1 MPINPLA
8 GYLFA
13 SYLFA
18 RYLFARYLFARYL
31 FASYLFRKT
40 PVVAVLST
48 LSTGVLAV
56 DNFSY
61 QSVPAFNPV
70 MMARAEP
77 TQVNGQL
84 AAMDNGQALIDTE
97 QNRQVGEWALR
108 QINGNAALIKDPWLQ
123 QSLEQIVWQIN
134 AVAGLNAPMGLVII
148 NDKQINA
155 FAVPSGLIGINV
167 GLLDKAK
174 SLDEIVSVVAHEI
187 AHVSQRHYQHRNDE
201 KTKQL
206 LMQAGGLLAGVAASK
221 IGDGDAAAAVM
232 LGSQAMSANAA
243 ASYSRGQEREA
254 DRIGMQIMNQ
264 AGYDVNA
271 MPSFFATLDQ
281 QNPVKSNTLIPSF
294 ILSHPLTADRISEAR
309 ARVATYKRDSQA
321 NMASNRYQSI
331 QQQRAQLF
339 EQIQWRA
346 RYYGYL
352 VNKAD
357 LEQGA
362 KTSKAAKL
370 ALINYYID
378 NGQPKAAQSLMQ
390 DFDKDI
396 NTLANPLAVV
406 TFSQLAAQQGNVDVA
421 IAKLQQLAAVYPE
434 RTDVPRY
441 LSDIYLKYRPT
452 AESGQKVLALLQPL
466 SKQNPRDV
474 MLWDRLQQASQL
486 LAKHSSGDE
495 QLIHRINTLRYRAYG
510 ELWRNELKD
519 AVTSLTQAKSLAKQL
534 PSNQSLLALLNQQ
547 INQVQDANRFKPS

>member
-8 GYLFA
+8 
-13 SYLFA
+13 SYLSA
-18 RYLFARYLFARYL
+18 G
-31 FASYLFRKT
+31 YLFRKM
-40 PVVAVLST
+40 PVVALLST

-61 QSVPAFNPV
+61 QSAPAFNPV
-70 MMARAEP
+70 MIASAEP
-77 TQVNGQL
+77 TRVNSQL
-84 AAMDNGQALIDTE
+84 ASMDNGQALIDTE

-221 IGDGDAAAAVM
+221 VGDGDAAAAVM

-362 KTSKAAKL
+362 KTSEGAKL
-370 ALINYYID
+370 ALINYYLD
-378 NGQPKAAQSLMQ
+378 NAQPKAAQSLLQ

-421 IAKLQQLAAVYPE
+421 IAKLQQLASVYPE

-474 MLWDRLQQASQL
+474 MVWDRLQQASQL
-486 LAKHSSGDE
+486 LAKHRSGDE

-547 INQVQDANRFKPS
+547 INQVQDANQFKPS

>member
-8 GYLFA
+8 
-13 SYLFA
+13 SYLS
-18 RYLFARYLFARYL
+18 
-31 FASYLFRKT
+31 ASHLFRKT
-40 PVVAVLST
+40 PVVAILST
-48 LSTGVLAV
+48 LSTAVFAV

-61 QSVPAFNPV
+61 QSAPAFNPV
-70 MMARAEP
+70 MIASAEP
-77 TQVNGQL
+77 TKVNSQL
-84 AAMDNGQALIDTE
+84 ASMDNGQALIDTE

-221 IGDGDAAAAVM
+221 VGDGDAAAAVM

-331 QQQRAQLF
+331 QQQRSQLF

-362 KTSKAAKL
+362 KTSKGAKL
-370 ALINYYID
+370 ALINYYLD
-378 NGQPKAAQSLMQ
+378 NGQPKAAQGLMQ

-396 NTLANPLAVV
+396 NTLANPLAVM
-406 TFSQLAAQQGNVDVA
+406 TFSHLAAQQGNVDVA
-421 IAKLQQLAAVYPE
+421 IAKLQQLASVYPE

-474 MLWDRLQQASQL
+474 MVWDRLQQASQL
-486 LAKHSSGDE
+486 LAKHRSGDE
-495 QLIHRINTLRYRAYG
+495 QLIHRINTLRYRAYA

-547 INQVQDANRFKPS
+547 INQVQDANQFKPS

>member
-1 MPINPLA
+1 MPINPI
-8 GYLFA
+8 A
-13 SYLFA
+13 SYLS
-18 RYLFARYLFARYL
+18 
-31 FASYLFRKT
+31 ASYLLRKT
-40 PVVAVLST
+40 SAVAVLST

-61 QSVPAFNPV
+61 QSVPTFNPV
-70 MMARAEP
+70 MIASAET

-84 AAMDNGQALIDTE
+84 ASMDNGQALIDTE

-221 IGDGDAAAAVM
+221 VGDGDAAAAVM

-362 KTSKAAKL
+362 KTSKGAKL

-390 DFDKDI
+390 DFDEDI
-396 NTLANPLAVV
+396 NRLANPLAVV

-421 IAKLQQLAAVYPE
+421 IAKLQQLASVYPE

-452 AESGQKVLALLQPL
+452 AESGQQVLALLQPL

-486 LAKHSSGDE
+486 LAKHGSGNE

-547 INQVQDANRFKPS
+547 INQVQDANQFKPS

>member
-8 GYLFA
+8 GYL
-13 SYLFA
+13 S
-18 RYLFARYLFARYL
+18 
-31 FASYLFRKT
+31 ASYLFRKT
-40 PVVAVLST
+40 PIVAVLST
-48 LSTGVLAV
+48 LSTAVFAV

-61 QSVPAFNPV
+61 QSAPAFNSV
-70 MMARAEP
+70 MIASTDP

-84 AAMDNGQALIDTE
+84 ASMDNGQALIDTE

-221 IGDGDAAAAVM
+221 VGDGDAAAAVM

-294 ILSHPLTADRISEAR
+294 ILSHPLTSDRISEAR

-321 NMASNRYQSI
+321 NMASNRYQRM

-362 KTSKAAKL
+362 KTSEAAKL
-370 ALINYYID
+370 ALINYYLD

-390 DFDKDI
+390 DFDEDI
-396 NTLANPLAVV
+396 NTLANPLAVMI
-406 TFSQLAAQQGNVDVA
+406 FSQLAAQQGNVDVA
-421 IAKLQQLAAVYPE
+421 IAKLQQLASVYPE

-474 MLWDRLQQASQL
+474 MVWDRLQQASQL
-486 LAKHSSGDE
+486 LAKHRSGNE

-547 INQVQDANRFKPS
+547 ISQVQDANQFKPS

>member
-8 GYLFA
+8 
-13 SYLFA
+13 S
-18 RYLFARYLFARYL
+18 YLFARYL

-40 PVVAVLST
+40 PVVAVLSI

-61 QSVPAFNPV
+61 QSAPAFNPV
-70 MMARAEP
+70 MIARAEP

-390 DFDKDI
+390 DFDEDI

-421 IAKLQQLAAVYPE
+421 IAKLQQLASVYPE

-486 LAKHSSGDE
+486 LAKHGSGDE

-547 INQVQDANRFKPS
+547 INQVQDANQFKPS

>member
-1 MPINPLA
+1 MPINPLT
-8 GYLFA
+8 
-13 SYLFA
+13 SYLS
-18 RYLFARYLFARYL
+18 
-31 FASYLFRKT
+31 ASYLFRKT
-40 PVVAVLST
+40 PVVALLST

-61 QSVPAFNPV
+61 QSAPAFNPV
-70 MMARAEP
+70 MIASAEP
-77 TQVNGQL
+77 TKVNSQL
-84 AAMDNGQALIDTE
+84 ASMDNGQALIDTE

-221 IGDGDAAAAVM
+221 VGDGDAAAAVM

-362 KTSKAAKL
+362 KTSEGAKL
-370 ALINYYID
+370 ALINYYLD

-406 TFSQLAAQQGNVDVA
+406 TFSQLAAQQGNVDMA
-421 IAKLQQLAAVYPE
+421 ISKLQQLASVYPE

-474 MLWDRLQQASQL
+474 MVWDRLQQASQL
-486 LAKHSSGDE
+486 LAKHRSGDE

-547 INQVQDANRFKPS
+547 INQVQDANQFKPS

>member
-1 MPINPLA
+1 MPINPFA
-8 GYLFA
+8 GYLYA
-13 SYLFA
+13 G
-18 RYLFARYLFARYL
+18 
-31 FASYLFRKT
+31 YLFRKT
-40 PVVAVLST
+40 PVVALLST

-61 QSVPAFNPV
+61 QSAPAFNPV
-70 MMARAEP
+70 MIASAEP
-77 TQVNGQL
+77 TKVNSQL
-84 AAMDNGQALIDTE
+84 ASMDNGQALIDTE

-221 IGDGDAAAAVM
+221 VGDGDAAAAVM
-232 LGSQAMSANAA
+232 LGSQAISANAA

-362 KTSKAAKL
+362 KTSKGAKL
-370 ALINYYID
+370 ALINYYLD

-390 DFDKDI
+390 DFDEDI

-421 IAKLQQLAAVYPE
+421 IAKLQQLASVYPE

-486 LAKHSSGDE
+486 LAKHRSGNE

-547 INQVQDANRFKPS
+547 INQVQDANQFKPS

>member
-8 GYLFA
+8 SYLFA

-18 RYLFARYLFARYL
+18 SYLFARYL

-61 QSVPAFNPV
+61 QSAPAFNPV

-174 SLDEIVSVVAHEI
+174 SLDEIVSVIAHEI
-187 AHVSQRHYQHRNDE
+187 AHVSQRHYQHRSDE

-362 KTSKAAKL
+362 KTSKGAKL
-370 ALINYYID
+370 ALINYYLD

-474 MLWDRLQQASQL
+474 MVWDRLQQASQL
-486 LAKHSSGDE
+486 LAKHRSGDE

-547 INQVQDANRFKPS
+547 INQVQDANQFKPS

>member
-8 GYLFA
+8 
-13 SYLFA
+13 SYLS
-18 RYLFARYLFARYL
+18 
-31 FASYLFRKT
+31 ASYLFRKT
-40 PVVAVLST
+40 PVVALLST

-61 QSVPAFNPV
+61 QSVPAFNSA
-70 MMARAEP
+70 MIASAEP
-77 TQVNGQL
+77 TQVNSQL
-84 AAMDNGQALIDTE
+84 ASMDNGQALIDTE
-97 QNRQVGEWALR
+97 QNRQVGEWAFR

-221 IGDGDAAAAVM
+221 VGDGDAAAAVM
-232 LGSQAMSANAA
+232 LGSQAISANAA

-362 KTSKAAKL
+362 KTSEGAKL
-370 ALINYYID
+370 ALINYYLD

-421 IAKLQQLAAVYPE
+421 IAKLQQLASVYPE

-486 LAKHSSGDE
+486 LAKHGSGDE

-547 INQVQDANRFKPS
+547 INQVQDANQFKPS

>member
-1 MPINPLA
+1 MPINPI
-8 GYLFA
+8 A
-13 SYLFA
+13 SYLS
-18 RYLFARYLFARYL
+18 
-31 FASYLFRKT
+31 ASYLLRKT
-40 PVVAVLST
+40 SAVAVLST

-61 QSVPAFNPV
+61 QSVPAFNSA
-70 MMARAEP
+70 MIASAEP
-77 TQVNGQL
+77 TQVNSQL
-84 AAMDNGQALIDTE
+84 ASMDNGQALIDTE

-221 IGDGDAAAAVM
+221 VGDGDAAAAVM

-362 KTSKAAKL
+362 KTSKGAKL
-370 ALINYYID
+370 ALINYYLD

-421 IAKLQQLAAVYPE
+421 IAKLQQLASVYPE

-452 AESGQKVLALLQPL
+452 AESGQQVLALLQPL

-486 LAKHSSGDE
+486 LAKNGSGNE
-495 QLIHRINTLRYRAYG
+495 QLIYRINTLRYRAYG

-547 INQVQDANRFKPS
+547 INQVQDANQFKPS

>member
-1 MPINPLA
+1 MPINPFA
-8 GYLFA
+8 GYLSA
-13 SYLFA
+13 G
-18 RYLFARYLFARYL
+18 
-31 FASYLFRKT
+31 YLFRKT
-40 PVVAVLST
+40 SAVAVLST

-61 QSVPAFNPV
+61 QSVPAFNSA
-70 MMARAEP
+70 MIASAEP
-77 TQVNGQL
+77 TQVNSQL
-84 AAMDNGQALIDTE
+84 ASMDNGQALIDTE
-97 QNRQVGEWALR
+97 QNRQVGEWAFR

-221 IGDGDAAAAVM
+221 VGDGDAAAAVM
-232 LGSQAMSANAA
+232 LGSQAISANAA

-390 DFDKDI
+390 DFDEDI
-396 NTLANPLAVV
+396 NRLANPLAVV

-421 IAKLQQLAAVYPE
+421 IAKLQQLASVYPE

-452 AESGQKVLALLQPL
+452 AESGQQVLALLQPL

-486 LAKHSSGDE
+486 LAKHGSGNE

-547 INQVQDANRFKPS
+547 INQVQDANQFKPS

>member
-8 GYLFA
+8 GYL
-13 SYLFA
+13 S
-18 RYLFARYLFARYL
+18 
-31 FASYLFRKT
+31 ASYLFRKT
-40 PVVAVLST
+40 SVVAVLST

-61 QSVPAFNPV
+61 QSAPAFNPV

-77 TQVNGQL
+77 TKVNSQL
-84 AAMDNGQALIDTE
+84 ASMDNGQALIDTE

-134 AVAGLNAPMGLVII
+134 AVAGLNAPMGIVII

-187 AHVSQRHYQHRNDE
+187 SHVSQRHYQHRNDE

-221 IGDGDAAAAVM
+221 VGDGDAAAAVM

-362 KTSKAAKL
+362 KTSKGAKL
-370 ALINYYID
+370 ALINYYLD

-421 IAKLQQLAAVYPE
+421 IAKLQQLASVYPE

-452 AESGQKVLALLQPL
+452 AESGQQVLALLQPL

-486 LAKHSSGDE
+486 LAKHGSGNE

-547 INQVQDANRFKPS
+547 INQVQDANQFKPS

>member
-1 MPINPLA
+1 MPINPI
-8 GYLFA
+8 A
-13 SYLFA
+13 SYLS
-18 RYLFARYLFARYL
+18 
-31 FASYLFRKT
+31 ASYLLRKT
-40 PVVAVLST
+40 SAVAVLST

-56 DNFSY
+56 DNISY
-61 QSVPAFNPV
+61 QSVPAFNSA
-70 MMARAEP
+70 MIASAEP
-77 TQVNGQL
+77 TQVNSQL
-84 AAMDNGQALIDTE
+84 ASMDNGQALIDTE
-97 QNRQVGEWALR
+97 QNRQVGEWAFR

-134 AVAGLNAPMGLVII
+134 AVAGLNAPMGIVII

-221 IGDGDAAAAVM
+221 VGDGDAAAAVM

-362 KTSKAAKL
+362 KTSKGAKL
-370 ALINYYID
+370 ALINYYLD

-390 DFDKDI
+390 DFDEDI

-421 IAKLQQLAAVYPE
+421 IAKLQQLASVYPE

-452 AESGQKVLALLQPL
+452 AESGQQVLALLQPL

-486 LAKHSSGDE
+486 LAKHGSGNE

-547 INQVQDANRFKPS
+547 INQVQDANQFKPS

>member
-1 MPINPLA
+1 MPINPI
-8 GYLFA
+8 A
-13 SYLFA
+13 SYLS
-18 RYLFARYLFARYL
+18 
-31 FASYLFRKT
+31 ASYLLRKT
-40 PVVAVLST
+40 SAVAVLST

-61 QSVPAFNPV
+61 QSVPTFNPV
-70 MMARAEP
+70 MIASAET

-84 AAMDNGQALIDTE
+84 ASMDNGQALIDTE

-134 AVAGLNAPMGLVII
+134 AVAGLNAPMGIVII

-221 IGDGDAAAAVM
+221 VGDGDAAAAVM

-362 KTSKAAKL
+362 KTSKGAKL
-370 ALINYYID
+370 ALINYYLD

-434 RTDVPRY
+434 RADVPRY

-452 AESGQKVLALLQPL
+452 AESCQKVLALLQPL

-486 LAKHSSGDE
+486 LAKHGSGNE

-547 INQVQDANRFKPS
+547 INQVQDANQFKPS

>member
-8 GYLFA
+8 
-13 SYLFA
+13 SYLS
-18 RYLFARYLFARYL
+18 
-31 FASYLFRKT
+31 ASYLFRKT
-40 PVVAVLST
+40 PVVALLST

-61 QSVPAFNPV
+61 QSAPAFNPV

-97 QNRQVGEWALR
+97 KNRQVGEWALR

-221 IGDGDAAAAVM
+221 VGDGDAAAAVM
-232 LGSQAMSANAA
+232 LGSQAISANAA

-362 KTSKAAKL
+362 KTSEGAKL

-396 NTLANPLAVV
+396 HTLANPLAVV

-421 IAKLQQLAAVYPE
+421 IAKLQQLASVYPE

-474 MLWDRLQQASQL
+474 MVWDRLQQASQL
-486 LAKHSSGDE
+486 LAKHRSGDE

-547 INQVQDANRFKPS
+547 INQVQDANQFKPS

>member
-8 GYLFA
+8 SYLSA
-13 SYLFA
+13 SYL
-18 RYLFARYLFARYL
+18 L
-31 FASYLFRKT
+31 RKT
-40 PVVAVLST
+40 PVVAILST

-61 QSVPAFNPV
+61 QSAPAFNPV
-70 MMARAEP
+70 MIASAEP
-77 TQVNGQL
+77 TKVNSQL
-84 AAMDNGQALIDTE
+84 ASMDNGQALIDTE

-221 IGDGDAAAAVM
+221 VGDGDAAAAVM

-321 NMASNRYQSI
+321 NMASNRYQLI

-362 KTSKAAKL
+362 KTSKGAKL
-370 ALINYYID
+370 ALINYYLD

-421 IAKLQQLAAVYPE
+421 IAKLQQLASVYPE

-474 MLWDRLQQASQL
+474 MVWDRLQQASQL
-486 LAKHSSGDE
+486 LAKHRSGDE
-495 QLIHRINTLRYRAYG
+495 QLIHRINTLRYRAYS

-547 INQVQDANRFKPS
+547 INQVQDANQFKPS

>member
-8 GYLFA
+8 
-13 SYLFA
+13 SYLS
-18 RYLFARYLFARYL
+18 
-31 FASYLFRKT
+31 ASYLFRKT

-61 QSVPAFNPV
+61 QSAPAFNPV
-70 MMARAEP
+70 MIASAEP
-77 TQVNGQL
+77 TKVNSQL
-84 AAMDNGQALIDTE
+84 ASMDNGQALIDTE

-221 IGDGDAAAAVM
+221 VGDGDAAAAVM

-362 KTSKAAKL
+362 KTSKGAKL
-370 ALINYYID
+370 ALINYYLD

-421 IAKLQQLAAVYPE
+421 IAKLQQLASVYPE

-474 MLWDRLQQASQL
+474 MVWDRLQQASQL
-486 LAKHSSGDE
+486 LAKHRSGDE

-547 INQVQDANRFKPS
+547 INQVQDANQFKPS

>member
-1 MPINPLA
+1 MPINPI
-8 GYLFA
+8 A
-13 SYLFA
+13 SYLS
-18 RYLFARYLFARYL
+18 
-31 FASYLFRKT
+31 ASYLFRKT
-40 PVVAVLST
+40 SVVAVLST

-61 QSVPAFNPV
+61 QSVPTFNPV
-70 MMARAEP
+70 MIASAET

-84 AAMDNGQALIDTE
+84 ASMDNGQALIDTE

-134 AVAGLNAPMGLVII
+134 AVAGLNAPMGIVII

-221 IGDGDAAAAVM
+221 VGDGDAAAAVM

-362 KTSKAAKL
+362 KTSKGAKL
-370 ALINYYID
+370 ALINYYLD

-390 DFDKDI
+390 DFDEDI

-421 IAKLQQLAAVYPE
+421 IAKLQQLASVYPE

-452 AESGQKVLALLQPL
+452 AESGQQVLALLQPL

-486 LAKHSSGDE
+486 LAKHGSGNE

-547 INQVQDANRFKPS
+547 INQVQDANQFKPS

>member
-1 MPINPLA
+1 MPINPL
-8 GYLFA
+8 A

-18 RYLFARYLFARYL
+18 RYLFAR
-31 FASYLFRKT
+31 YLFRKT

-48 LSTGVLAV
+48 LSMGVLAV

-61 QSVPAFNPV
+61 QSAPAFNPV
-70 MMARAEP
+70 MMASTEP
-77 TQVNGQL
+77 TKVNSQL

-187 AHVSQRHYQHRNDE
+187 AHVSQRHYQHRSDE

-421 IAKLQQLAAVYPE
+421 IAKLQKLAAVYPE

-486 LAKHSSGDE
+486 LAKHSSGNE

>member
-1 MPINPLA
+1 MLINPLA
-8 GYLFA
+8 GYL
-13 SYLFA
+13 S
-18 RYLFARYLFARYL
+18 
-31 FASYLFRKT
+31 ASYLFRKT
-40 PVVAVLST
+40 SVVAVLST

-61 QSVPAFNPV
+61 QSAPAFNPV
-70 MMARAEP
+70 MLATTE
-77 TQVNGQL
+77 TTKVNSQL
-84 AAMDNGQALIDTE
+84 ASMDNGQALIDTE

-221 IGDGDAAAAVM
+221 VGDGDAAAAVM

-362 KTSKAAKL
+362 KTSEGAKL
-370 ALINYYID
+370 ALINYYLD

-396 NTLANPLAVV
+396 NTLANPLAVL
-406 TFSQLAAQQGNVDVA
+406 TFSQLAAQRGNVDVA
-421 IAKLQQLAAVYPE
+421 IAKLQQLASVYPE

-452 AESGQKVLALLQPL
+452 AESGQQVLALLQPL

-474 MLWDRLQQASQL
+474 ILWDRLQQASQL
-486 LAKHSSGDE
+486 LAKHRSGDE

-547 INQVQDANRFKPS
+547 INQVQDANQFKPS

>member
-8 GYLFA
+8 
-13 SYLFA
+13 S
-18 RYLFARYLFARYL
+18 YLFARYL

-61 QSVPAFNPV
+61 QSAPAFNPV

-221 IGDGDAAAAVM
+221 VGDGDAAAAVM

-331 QQQRAQLF
+331 QRQRAQLF

-362 KTSKAAKL
+362 KTSEGAKL
-370 ALINYYID
+370 ALINYYLD

-421 IAKLQQLAAVYPE
+421 IAKLQQLASVYPE

-486 LAKHSSGDE
+486 LAKHGSGNE

-547 INQVQDANRFKPS
+547 ISQVQDANQFKPS

>member
-8 GYLFA
+8 
-13 SYLFA
+13 SYLS
-18 RYLFARYLFARYL
+18 
-31 FASYLFRKT
+31 ASYLFRKT
-40 PVVAVLST
+40 PVVALLST

-61 QSVPAFNPV
+61 QSVPAFNSA
-70 MMARAEP
+70 MIASAEP

-84 AAMDNGQALIDTE
+84 ASMDNGQALIDTE

-221 IGDGDAAAAVM
+221 VGDGDAAAAVM

-362 KTSKAAKL
+362 KTSEGAKL
-370 ALINYYID
+370 ALINYYLD

-421 IAKLQQLAAVYPE
+421 IAKLQQLASVYPE

-474 MLWDRLQQASQL
+474 MVWDRLQQASQL
-486 LAKHSSGDE
+486 LAKHRSGDE

-547 INQVQDANRFKPS
+547 INQVQDTNQFKPS

>member
-8 GYLFA
+8 GYL
-13 SYLFA
+13 S
-18 RYLFARYLFARYL
+18 
-31 FASYLFRKT
+31 ASYLFRKT
-40 PVVAVLST
+40 PVVALLST

-61 QSVPAFNPV
+61 QSVPTFNPV
-70 MMARAEP
+70 MIASAET

-84 AAMDNGQALIDTE
+84 ASMDNGQALIDTE

-221 IGDGDAAAAVM
+221 VGDGDAAAAVM

-362 KTSKAAKL
+362 KTSKGAKL
-370 ALINYYID
+370 ALINYYLD

-390 DFDKDI
+390 DFDEDI

-421 IAKLQQLAAVYPE
+421 IAKLQQLASVYPE

-452 AESGQKVLALLQPL
+452 AESGQQVLALLQPL

-486 LAKHSSGDE
+486 LAKHGSGNE

-547 INQVQDANRFKPS
+547 INQVQDANQFKPS

>member
-8 GYLFA
+8 SYLSA
-13 SYLFA
+13 SYL
-18 RYLFARYLFARYL
+18 L
-31 FASYLFRKT
+31 RKT
-40 PVVAVLST
+40 LIVAILST

-61 QSVPAFNPV
+61 QSAPAFNPV
-70 MMARAEP
+70 MIASAEP

-84 AAMDNGQALIDTE
+84 ASMDNGQALIDTE

-221 IGDGDAAAAVM
+221 VGDGDAAAAVM

-331 QQQRAQLF
+331 QRQRAQLF

-362 KTSKAAKL
+362 KTSEGAKL
-370 ALINYYID
+370 ALINYYLD

-406 TFSQLAAQQGNVDVA
+406 TFSQLAAQQGNVDMA
-421 IAKLQQLAAVYPE
+421 ISKLQQLASVYPE

-474 MLWDRLQQASQL
+474 MVWDRLQQASQL
-486 LAKHSSGDE
+486 LAKHRSGDE

-547 INQVQDANRFKPS
+547 ISQVQDANQFKPS

>member
-8 GYLFA
+8 
-13 SYLFA
+13 S
-18 RYLFARYLFARYL
+18 YLFARYL

-61 QSVPAFNPV
+61 QSAPAFNPV

-174 SLDEIVSVVAHEI
+174 SLDEIVSVIAHEI
-187 AHVSQRHYQHRNDE
+187 AHVSQRHYQRRNDE

-486 LAKHSSGDE
+486 LAKHGSGNE

-547 INQVQDANRFKPS
+547 INQVQDANQFKPS

>member
-8 GYLFA
+8 GYLSA
-13 SYLFA
+13 SH
-18 RYLFARYLFARYL
+18 
-31 FASYLFRKT
+31 LFRKT

-48 LSTGVLAV
+48 LSTAVFAV

-61 QSVPAFNPV
+61 QNVPAFNPV
-70 MMARAEP
+70 MIASTEP
-77 TQVNGQL
+77 TQVIGQL
-84 AAMDNGQALIDTE
+84 ASMDNGQALIDTE
-97 QNRQVGEWALR
+97 QNRQVGEWAFR
-108 QINGNAALIKDPWLQ
+108 RINGNAALIKDPWLQ

-174 SLDEIVSVVAHEI
+174 SLDEIVSVIAHEI

-221 IGDGDAAAAVM
+221 VGDGDAAAAVM

-362 KTSKAAKL
+362 KTSKGAKL
-370 ALINYYID
+370 ALINYYLD

-390 DFDKDI
+390 DFDEDI

-486 LAKHSSGDE
+486 LAKHRSGDE

-510 ELWRNELKD
+510 ELWRNKLKD

-547 INQVQDANRFKPS
+547 INQVQDANQFKPS

>member
-1 MPINPLA
+1 MPINPFA
-8 GYLFA
+8 GYLSA
-13 SYLFA
+13 GYL
-18 RYLFARYLFARYL
+18 L
-31 FASYLFRKT
+31 RKT

-61 QSVPAFNPV
+61 QSAPAFNPV
-70 MMARAEP
+70 MIASAEP
-77 TQVNGQL
+77 TQVNSQL
-84 AAMDNGQALIDTE
+84 ASMDNGQALIDTE

-221 IGDGDAAAAVM
+221 VGDGDAAAAVM

-362 KTSKAAKL
+362 KTSKGAKL
-370 ALINYYID
+370 ALINYYLD
-378 NGQPKAAQSLMQ
+378 NGQPKAAQSLLQ

-421 IAKLQQLAAVYPE
+421 IAKLQQLASVYPE

-474 MLWDRLQQASQL
+474 MVWDRLQQASQL
-486 LAKHSSGDE
+486 LAKHRSGDE

-547 INQVQDANRFKPS
+547 INQVQDANQFKPS

>member
-1 MPINPLA
+1 MPINPI
-8 GYLFA
+8 A
-13 SYLFA
+13 SYLS
-18 RYLFARYLFARYL
+18 
-31 FASYLFRKT
+31 ASYLFRKT
-40 PVVAVLST
+40 PVVALLST

-61 QSVPAFNPV
+61 QSVPAFNSA
-70 MMARAEP
+70 MIASAEP
-77 TQVNGQL
+77 TQVNSQL
-84 AAMDNGQALIDTE
+84 ASMDNGQALIDTE
-97 QNRQVGEWALR
+97 QNRQVGEWAFR

-221 IGDGDAAAAVM
+221 VGDGDAAAAVM

-362 KTSKAAKL
+362 KTSKGAKL
-370 ALINYYID
+370 ALINYYLD

-390 DFDKDI
+390 DFDEDI

-421 IAKLQQLAAVYPE
+421 IAKLQQLASVYPE

-452 AESGQKVLALLQPL
+452 AESGQQVLALLQPL

-486 LAKHSSGDE
+486 LAKHRSGDE

-547 INQVQDANRFKPS
+547 INQVQDANQFKPS

>member
-8 GYLFA
+8 GYLSA
-13 SYLFA
+13 SYL
-18 RYLFARYLFARYL
+18 L
-31 FASYLFRKT
+31 RKT
-40 PVVAVLST
+40 SVVAILST

-61 QSVPAFNPV
+61 QSAPAFNPV
-70 MMARAEP
+70 MIASAEA
-77 TQVNGQL
+77 TKVNSQL
-84 AAMDNGQALIDTE
+84 ASMDNGQALIDTE

-221 IGDGDAAAAVM
+221 VGDGDAAAAVM

-362 KTSKAAKL
+362 KTSEGAKL

-378 NGQPKAAQSLMQ
+378 NGQPKAAQNLMQ

-421 IAKLQQLAAVYPE
+421 IAKLQQLASVYPE

-474 MLWDRLQQASQL
+474 MVWDRLQQASQL
-486 LAKHSSGDE
+486 LAKHRSGDE
-495 QLIHRINTLRYRAYG
+495 QLIHHINTLRYRAYG

-547 INQVQDANRFKPS
+547 INQVQDANQFKPS

>member
-8 GYLFA
+8 
-13 SYLFA
+13 SYLS
-18 RYLFARYLFARYL
+18 
-31 FASYLFRKT
+31 ASYLFRKT

-61 QSVPAFNPV
+61 QSAPAFNPV
-70 MMARAEP
+70 MIASAEP
-77 TQVNGQL
+77 TKVNSQL
-84 AAMDNGQALIDTE
+84 ASMDNGQALIDTE

-221 IGDGDAAAAVM
+221 VGDGDAAAAVM

-321 NMASNRYQSI
+321 NMASNRYQLI

-362 KTSKAAKL
+362 KTSKGAKL
-370 ALINYYID
+370 ALINYYLD

-406 TFSQLAAQQGNVDVA
+406 TFSQLAAQQGDVDVA
-421 IAKLQQLAAVYPE
+421 IAKLQQLASVYPE

-486 LAKHSSGDE
+486 LAKHRSGNE

-547 INQVQDANRFKPS
+547 INQVQDANQFKPS

>member
-8 GYLFA
+8 
-13 SYLFA
+13 SYLS
-18 RYLFARYLFARYL
+18 
-31 FASYLFRKT
+31 ASYLFRKT
-40 PVVAVLST
+40 PVVALLST

-61 QSVPAFNPV
+61 QSVPAFNSA
-70 MMARAEP
+70 MIASAEP
-77 TQVNGQL
+77 TQVNSQL
-84 AAMDNGQALIDTE
+84 ASMDNGQALIDTE

-221 IGDGDAAAAVM
+221 VGDGDAAAAVM

-321 NMASNRYQSI
+321 NMASNRYQLI

-362 KTSKAAKL
+362 KTSEGAKL
-370 ALINYYID
+370 ALINYYLD

-421 IAKLQQLAAVYPE
+421 IAKLQQLASVYPE

-486 LAKHSSGDE
+486 LAKHRSGDE

-547 INQVQDANRFKPS
+547 ISQVQDANQFKPS

>member
-8 GYLFA
+8 GYL
-13 SYLFA
+13 S
-18 RYLFARYLFARYL
+18 
-31 FASYLFRKT
+31 ASYLFRKT

-61 QSVPAFNPV
+61 QSAPAFNPV
-70 MMARAEP
+70 MIASAEP
-77 TQVNGQL
+77 TKVNSQL
-84 AAMDNGQALIDTE
+84 ASMDNGQALIDTE

-108 QINGNAALIKDPWLQ
+108 QINGNAALMKDPWLQ

-221 IGDGDAAAAVM
+221 VGDGDAAAAVM

-362 KTSKAAKL
+362 KTSQGAKL
-370 ALINYYID
+370 ALINYYLD

-421 IAKLQQLAAVYPE
+421 IAKLQQLASVYPE

-452 AESGQKVLALLQPL
+452 AESGQQVLALLQPL

-486 LAKHSSGDE
+486 LAKHRSGDE

-547 INQVQDANRFKPS
+547 INQVQDANQFKPS

>member
-8 GYLFA
+8 
-13 SYLFA
+13 S
-18 RYLFARYLFARYL
+18 YLFARYL

-61 QSVPAFNPV
+61 QSAPAFNPV
-70 MMARAEP
+70 MITSAEP
-77 TQVNGQL
+77 TKVNSQL
-84 AAMDNGQALIDTE
+84 ASMDNGQALIDTE

-108 QINGNAALIKDPWLQ
+108 QINGNAALIQDPWLQ

-174 SLDEIVSVVAHEI
+174 SLDEIVSVIAHEI

-221 IGDGDAAAAVM
+221 VGDGDAAAAVM

-362 KTSKAAKL
+362 KTSKGAKL
-370 ALINYYID
+370 ALINYYLD
-378 NGQPKAAQSLMQ
+378 NAQPKAAQSLMQ

-421 IAKLQQLAAVYPE
+421 IAKLQQLASVYPE

-486 LAKHSSGDE
+486 LAKHRSGDE

>member
-8 GYLFA
+8 GYL
-13 SYLFA
+13 S
-18 RYLFARYLFARYL
+18 
-31 FASYLFRKT
+31 ASYLFRKT
-40 PVVAVLST
+40 SVVAVLST

-61 QSVPAFNPV
+61 QSVPAFNSG
-70 MMARAEP
+70 MIASAEP

-134 AVAGLNAPMGLVII
+134 AVAGLNAPMGIVII

-221 IGDGDAAAAVM
+221 VGDGDAAAAVM

-370 ALINYYID
+370 ALINYYLD

-390 DFDKDI
+390 DFDEDI

-421 IAKLQQLAAVYPE
+421 IAKLQQLASVYPE

-452 AESGQKVLALLQPL
+452 AESGQQVLALLQPL

-486 LAKHSSGDE
+486 LAKHGSGNE

-547 INQVQDANRFKPS
+547 INQVQDANQFKPS

>member
-1 MPINPLA
+1 MPINPI
-8 GYLFA
+8 A
-13 SYLFA
+13 SYLS
-18 RYLFARYLFARYL
+18 
-31 FASYLFRKT
+31 ASYLFRKT
-40 PVVAVLST
+40 SVVAVLST

-61 QSVPAFNPV
+61 QSVPAFNSA
-70 MMARAEP
+70 MIASAEP

-84 AAMDNGQALIDTE
+84 ASMDNGQALIDTE

-134 AVAGLNAPMGLVII
+134 AVAGLNAPMGIVII

-221 IGDGDAAAAVM
+221 VGDGDAAAAVM

-362 KTSKAAKL
+362 KTSKGAKL
-370 ALINYYID
+370 ALINYYLD

-390 DFDKDI
+390 DFDEDI

-421 IAKLQQLAAVYPE
+421 IAKLQQLASVYPE

-452 AESGQKVLALLQPL
+452 AESGQQVLALLQPL

-486 LAKHSSGDE
+486 LAKHGSGNE

-547 INQVQDANRFKPS
+547 INQVQDANQFKPS

>member
-8 GYLFA
+8 
-13 SYLFA
+13 SYLS
-18 RYLFARYLFARYL
+18 
-31 FASYLFRKT
+31 ASYLFRKT
-40 PVVAVLST
+40 PVVAILST

-61 QSVPAFNPV
+61 QSAPAFNPV
-70 MMARAEP
+70 MIASAEP
-77 TQVNGQL
+77 TKVNSQL
-84 AAMDNGQALIDTE
+84 ASMDNGQALIDTE

-174 SLDEIVSVVAHEI
+174 SLDEIVSVIAHEI

-221 IGDGDAAAAVM
+221 VGDGDAAAAVM
-232 LGSQAMSANAA
+232 LGSQAISANAA

-362 KTSKAAKL
+362 KTSEGAKL
-370 ALINYYID
+370 ALINYYLD

-421 IAKLQQLAAVYPE
+421 IAKLQQLASVYPE

-486 LAKHSSGDE
+486 LAKHGSGDE

-547 INQVQDANRFKPS
+547 INQVQDANQFKPS

>member
-1 MPINPLA
+1 MPINPI
-8 GYLFA
+8 A
-13 SYLFA
+13 SYLS
-18 RYLFARYLFARYL
+18 
-31 FASYLFRKT
+31 ASYLLRKT
-40 PVVAVLST
+40 SAVAVLST

-61 QSVPAFNPV
+61 QSVPTFNPV
-70 MMARAEP
+70 MIASAET

-134 AVAGLNAPMGLVII
+134 AVAGLNAPMGIVII

-221 IGDGDAAAAVM
+221 VGDGDAAAAVM

-362 KTSKAAKL
+362 KTSKGAKL
-370 ALINYYID
+370 ALINYYLD

-421 IAKLQQLAAVYPE
+421 IAKLQQLASVYPE

-452 AESGQKVLALLQPL
+452 AESGQQVLALLQPL

-486 LAKHSSGDE
+486 LAKHGSGNE

-547 INQVQDANRFKPS
+547 INQVQDANQFKPS

>member
-1 MPINPLA
+1 MPINPI
-8 GYLFA
+8 A
-13 SYLFA
+13 SYLS
-18 RYLFARYLFARYL
+18 
-31 FASYLFRKT
+31 ASYLLRKT
-40 PVVAVLST
+40 SAVAVLST

-61 QSVPAFNPV
+61 QSVPAFNSG
-70 MMARAEP
+70 MIASAEP

-84 AAMDNGQALIDTE
+84 ASMDNGQALIDTE

-221 IGDGDAAAAVM
+221 VGDGDAAAAVM

-362 KTSKAAKL
+362 KTSKGAKL
-370 ALINYYID
+370 ALINYYLD

-390 DFDKDI
+390 DFDEDI

-421 IAKLQQLAAVYPE
+421 IAKLQQLASVYPE

-452 AESGQKVLALLQPL
+452 AESGQQVLALLQPL

-486 LAKHSSGDE
+486 LAKHGSGNE

-547 INQVQDANRFKPS
+547 INQVQDANQFKPS

>member
-1 MPINPLA
+1 MPINPFA
-8 GYLFA
+8 GYLSA
-13 SYLFA
+13 SYLFK
-18 RYLFARYLFARYL
+18 
-31 FASYLFRKT
+31 KT
-40 PVVAVLST
+40 PVVAILST

-61 QSVPAFNPV
+61 QSVPNFNPV
-70 MMARAEP
+70 MIASAEP
-77 TQVNGQL
+77 TKVNSQL
-84 AAMDNGQALIDTE
+84 ASMDNGQALIDTE

-108 QINGNAALIKDPWLQ
+108 QINGNAALIQDPWLQ

-221 IGDGDAAAAVM
+221 VGDGDAAAAVM

-362 KTSKAAKL
+362 KTSKGAKL
-370 ALINYYID
+370 ALINYYLD

-421 IAKLQQLAAVYPE
+421 IAKLQQLASVYPE

-474 MLWDRLQQASQL
+474 MVWDRLQQASQL
-486 LAKHSSGDE
+486 LAKHRSGNE

-547 INQVQDANRFKPS
+547 INQVQDANQFKPS